1 MTAVL
6 GICILHRLEQLLSV
20 YEVQERVGAREG
32 RKEGVM
38 EQQRD
43 EGDKVHEPHL
53 ESKTY
58 IRLHG

>member
-6 GICILHRLEQLLSV
+6 GICVLHRLEQLLSV
-20 YEVQERVGAREG
+20 YEVQERVGVG
-32 RKEGVM
+32 TEGVM
-38 EQQRD
+38 GQQRD

-58 IRLHG
+58 IRVHG